1 MKSMLIAV
9 LFAGGVIA
17 GLILYNS
24 RKPERSRPKNLSDSD
39 KSLLPSDGLQERNPI
54 HSMG

>member
-17 GLILYNS
+17 GLILYS
-24 RKPERSRPKNLSDSD
+24 SKKLERPRSKDLSDGE
-39 KSLLPSDGLQERNPI
+39 KNMLPSDGLQERSPM